1 MSKNL
6 EMRQKIDQWIN
17 TVRQQYIDDV
27 VGAVSIPSVSVFSEG
42 KYPFGEACAKM
53 LDYMESCTKKYG
65 FNYTNHEYYCG
76 TSLIKGSKGK
86 GEIGM
91 FGHTDVV
98 EAGEDWTV
106 EPFCGQEKDGY
117 IVGRGSNDNKGSTFA
132 CIYAMRFFKENN
144 IQLKNNVR
152 LLYGCN
158 EEAGMEDIKYYG
170 KEYGFPT
177 LTIVPDS
184 WFPISKSEK
193 GVINLTV
200 DAQVGSGNLLLFQAG
215 ENGITIPNKAVCVIS
230 GYTLEQVQN
239 AAETYSNIHAE
250 THKDGV
256 LITAAGIAKH
266 AAFPEGSVNAIGVL
280 ASFLLAE
287 NLVYGDARLVLEF
300 VASSL
305 SDYYGKALNID
316 FHDDSAGRT
325 SHTIAMMELIDQKM
339 EMHFNVRYPA
349 APSIDGDMLY
359 ERFMSYFDKPFLTKG
374 SSRHS
379 RPHAV
384 DINHPVVDIFCGI
397 SSEILG
403 QPLKPF
409 AQAGGT
415 YTCATPNSFAAGPAV
430 HGREQQLFKQEG
442 HGGAHQP
449 DECMEIEVLLN
460 GIRIYILA
468 LLAIDEWLDHELSK

>member
-1 MSKNL
+1 MSKSL
-6 EMRQKIDQWIN
+6 EMRKKIDDWID
-17 TVRQQYIDDV
+17 TVRQEYIDDV
-27 VGAVSIPSVSVFSEG
+27 IGAVSIPSIAVCSQG
-42 KYPFGEACAKM
+42 KYPFGEACARM
-53 LDYMESCTKKYG
+53 LDYMEDCVKKYG

-76 TSLIKGSKGK
+76 TSLIKGTNGK

-98 EAGEDWTV
+98 EAGEGWTV

-144 IQLKNNVR
+144 IHLKNNIR

-170 KEYGFPT
+170 KKYGFPT

-184 WFPISKSEK
+184 WFPISRSEK

-200 DAQVGSGNLLLFQAG
+200 DAPVNSGNLLQFQAG
-215 ENGITIPNKAVCVIS
+215 TNGITIPNKAVCFIS
-230 GYTLEQVQN
+230 GYTLEQVQK
-239 AAETYSNIHAE
+239 AAKAYPNIHPSA
-250 THKDGV
+250 HKNGV
-256 LITAAGIAKH
+256 LITATGIAKH
-266 AAFPEGSVNAIGVL
+266 AAFPEGSVNAISVM

-287 NLVYGDARLVLEF
+287 GLVSGDAKMVLEF
-300 VASSL
+300 IAESL
-305 SDYYGKALNID
+305 SDYEGKALNID
-316 FHDDSAGRT
+316 FHDDLAGKT
-325 SHTIAMMELIDQKM
+325 SHTIAMIELINQKM
-339 EMHFNVRYPA
+339 EIHFNVRYPA
-349 APSIDGDMLY
+349 SPSIDGDMFY
-359 ERFMSYFDKPFLTKG
+359 EKFMSYFDKPFLTKV
-374 SSRHS
+374 SSKHC

-384 DINHPVVDIFCGI
+384 DINHPVVNIFCDV

-415 YTCATPNSFAAGPAV
+415 YTCVTPNSFAAGAAV
-430 HGREQQLFKQEG
+430 HGWEQQLFKQEG

-468 LLAIDEWLDHELSK
+468 LLAIDEWLDNQMP